1 MAVTHSTTTRTS
13 LANAVLDDIDVDVGA
28 GNLEFQTAGA
38 AEVATLALSDPAGSV
53 SGAVLTFS
61 AISDDTNAT
70 GGTVAQFEIQANL
83 GGAVVL
89 GNVLTSGGDINLS
102 SLVVG
107 VGDTVSMSALTYTAA
122 P

>member
-1 MAVTHSTTTRTS
+1 MAVTHSAATRN
-13 LANAVLDDIDVDVGA
+13 AIADAVLADIDIDAGA
-28 GNLEFQTAGA
+28 GTLEFQTSGA
-38 AEVATLALSDPAGSV
+38 AEVATLTLTDPAGSV

-61 AISDDTNAT
+61 AITDDTSAT
-70 GGTVAQFEIQANL
+70 GGTVDRFVIKSNL
-83 GGAVVL
+83 GGDRVL

-107 VGDTVSMSALTYTAA
+107 VGDTVSISSLTYTAA